1 VTRSSAA
8 GRPLQGHT
16 VLAVFAHPDDESLA
30 CGGTLARLSDAGA
43 RVVLMCASRGE
54 RGSVSDPALVP
65 DGDLAGVR
73 TRELQEAAAVLGIA
87 DVIVLDHPD
96 GDLRWAHVPQLHAE
110 IVAAVEQY
118 QPDAVI
124 TFAEDGLYWH
134 LDHIG
139 VHERTYTALRSLTSQ
154 PPALYYVT
162 MVKGIMPDVVRA
174 AHAKGGAPTNSSFW
188 GIAADAF
195 GDAAKPPSIAIDV
208 RDWVARKLAA
218 LRCHKT
224 QMGPNNPIAWIDEDE
239 ARRLLGTEYFRRE
252 GTSGMEALE
261 ALGEPVLET
270 AVPETA
276 LKGDATRNA

>member
-1 VTRSSAA
+1 VNRSAERHLE
-8 GRPLQGHT
+8 GRT

-87 DVIVLDHPD
+87 DVIVLYHPD

-110 IVAAVEQY
+110 IIAAVEKY
-118 QPDAVI
+118 RPEAVI

-139 VHERTYTALRSLTSQ
+139 VHERTYTALRSLPSQ
-154 PPALYYVT
+154 APALYYVT
-162 MVKGIMPDVVRA
+162 MVQGVMHDVVEA
-174 AHAKGGAPTNSSFW
+174 AHAKGGAPPDSSFW
-188 GIAADAF
+188 GIAPDAF
-195 GDAAKPPSIAIDV
+195 GEAAKPPSLTIDV

-224 QMGPNNPIAWIDEDE
+224 QMGRNNPIAWIDEEE
-239 ARRLLGTEYFRRE
+239 ARRLLGHEHFRRE
-252 GTSGMEALE
+252 GAAGMDALE
-261 ALGEPVLET
+261 ALAEPALL
-270 AVPETA
+270 PETA
-276 LKGDATRNA
+276 LKGDAARNA

>member
-1 VTRSSAA
+1 VSRSAA
-8 GRPLQGHT
+8 RPLEGHT

-73 TRELQEAAAVLGIA
+73 TRELQAAAVILGIA

-96 GDLRWAHVPQLHAE
+96 GDLRWAHVAQLHAE

-118 QPDAVI
+118 RPEAVI

-139 VHERTYTALRSLTSQ
+139 VHERTCSALRSLSSP

-162 MVKGIMPDVVRA
+162 MVQGVMHNVVQA
-174 AHAKGGAPTNSSFW
+174 VHAKGGAPPDSSFW
-188 GIAADAF
+188 GIAPDAF
-195 GDAAKPPSIAIDV
+195 GEAAKPPSLTIDV

-224 QMGPNNPIAWIDEDE
+224 QMGRNNPIAWIDEDE
-239 ARRLLGTEYFRRE
+239 ARRLLGHEYFRRE
-252 GTSGMEALE
+252 GAAGMEALE
-261 ALGEPVLET
+261 ALGEPVLL
-270 AVPETA
+270 PEA
-276 LKGDATRNA
+276 MLNGDATRNA

>member
-1 VTRSSAA
+1 VTRSLAV
-8 GRPLQGHT
+8 GRPLDGHT

-73 TRELQEAAAVLGIA
+73 TRELQEAAAILGIA

-96 GDLRWAHVPQLHAE
+96 GDLRWAHVPQLHSE
-110 IVAAVEQY
+110 IVAAVEKY
-118 QPDAVI
+118 QPHAVI

-139 VHERTYTALRSLTSQ
+139 VHERTYTALRSLPSP

-162 MVKGIMPDVVRA
+162 MVQGVMHDVVRA

-188 GIAADAF
+188 GIAPDAF
-195 GDAAKPPSIAIDV
+195 GEAAKPPSLTIDV

-218 LRCHKT
+218 LRCHRT

-252 GTSGMEALE
+252 GAVGMDTLE
-261 ALGEPVLET
+261 TLGQPVLAAET
-270 AVPETA
+270 I
-276 LKGDATRNA
+276 LKGDATRNV

>member
-1 VTRSSAA
+1 VTRSLAA
-8 GRPLQGHT
+8 RRPLEGRT

-54 RGSVSDPALVP
+54 RGSVSDPALVA

-87 DVIVLDHPD
+87 EVIVLDHPD

-110 IVAAVEQY
+110 IVAVVEKY
-118 QPDAVI
+118 QPEAVI

-134 LDHIG
+134 LDHIA
-139 VHERTYTALRSLTSQ
+139 VHERTYTALRSLTSP

-162 MVKGIMPDVVRA
+162 MAKGLMYDVVRA
-174 AHAKGGAPTNSSFW
+174 AHAKGGAVTKAGFW

-195 GDAAKPPSIAIDV
+195 GDAAKPPSITIDV

-218 LRCHKT
+218 LRCHRT

-239 ARRLLGTEYFRRE
+239 ARQLLGTEYFRRE
-252 GTSGMEALE
+252 GVGGIDTLE
-261 ALGEPVLET
+261 ALGQPVLAAE
-270 AVPETA
+270 AI